1 MGGDTHL
8 TFGKLKNY
16 ISPSNKPDY
25 TCQSCTML
33 SGHQQIQSI
42 LKLGQY
48 DSSLR
53 SKTSKLN
60 PAQMTLY

>member
-8 TFGKLKNY
+8 TFGKFKNY
-16 ISPSNKPDY
+16 VSPSNKLDH
-25 TCQSCTML
+25 TCQSCIMF

-60 PAQMTLY
+60 PAQMTIY